1 MHKLWHVVVLVAA
14 ACAGWLVD
22 ASGFAQSADVLPA
35 GVQAVWDLRQAQADT
50 TPTRERVCINGLW
63 QWQPAEATSDRVP
76 DGNWGYFKVPGPWP
90 GVTDYMQKDFQTVHP
105 HPSWQT
111 QKLAGI
117 SAAWYQRQIAIP
129 AGWTGR
135 RITLAAG
142 YLNSFAAV
150 YLDGKP
156 VGEIRFPAGEAE
168 LTAHCQPGA
177 KQMLSM
183 LVVAMPLKGVRLSFN
198 DSNAAR
204 QVQGSVARRGLCGDV
219 YLVATPAAAR
229 LTDIAV
235 TTSVRNR
242 QIAVAAALEN
252 LTSDDSYTVRAEVR
266 EQGRIVQ
273 EFASPPFRAADVRAG
288 RIEFSAAWLPDRLW
302 DTHTPQHQYE
312 LGVSLLDRDDQL
324 LDAAHPVRFGFR
336 ELWIEGRDFY
346 LNGSRIYLSAVPLDN
361 AQVGA
366 AAATYA
372 GARESLE
379 RLQSFG
385 INFVYTH
392 NYSCQPGAHL
402 SFAEILRAADDVG
415 MLVALS
421 QPHFSDYDWQAADAE
436 QTNGYAEHA
445 AWYVR
450 VAQPHPS
457 VVMYA
462 TSHNATGYSEDM
474 NPDLIDGRYDQRSS
488 WAMNNVR
495 RAVRA
500 EAIIRQLDP
509 SRIVY
514 HHSSGNLGSMHTSNF
529 YPNFVPIQ
537 EMSDWFEHWATVGV
551 KPFFACEYGAPFT
564 WDWALY
570 RGWYKG
576 GREFGSAVV
585 PWDFSLAEWNAQFL
599 GSAAYRISDQER
611 RNIRW
616 EAERF
621 RSGRLWHR
629 WDYPHQLGSSDF
641 DERYPILAKYYT
653 DNWRAFR
660 TWGVS
665 AISPWEHHVLFK
677 LRPGLDR
684 NRRVELPTA
693 WEKLQRPGF
702 SPDYLEERYERM
714 DLAYERSDWTAT
726 PAAAAM
732 YRNNSPLLAYLGGS
746 AARFTSQDHNFLP
759 GETVDKQLIAI
770 NNARVP
776 VTCEYTWSLA
786 LPQPIQGAGQAVI
799 ETGQQARV
807 PLRAVLPGDLPPGT
821 YELSMQSYFRS
832 VAGSDLAIDETQRDQ
847 FSIHVLPPIRE
858 AREAG
863 NAAGPAALGAK
874 IALFDPQGHT
884 SRRLTDLGVHYDAV
898 AAAADLN
905 NYELLIIGRA
915 ALTADGPAPDLGRVP
930 EGLKVLVFEQ
940 TSQAL
945 ERRLGFRVQEYGLRN
960 VWPRVFA
967 HPVLDGLDAPHW
979 RDWRGEATLLPPRL
993 TYEPSDRYNGAPTVR
1008 WCGLEVP
1015 RLWRCGNR
1023 GNVAS
1028 VLIEKPARGDFL
1040 PILEGGFGLQYSP
1053 LLEYRQGRGLVLFCQ
1068 LDVTGRTEDEPA
1080 ADRVVR
1086 NLLRYL
1092 AAWQP
1097 GPSREALYVG
1107 EPAGR
1112 AWFESAGL
1120 ALASYDGGELRADQ
1134 VLVVAPGGG
1143 AALAPHAAQLAD
1155 WLKAGG
1161 HLLALELDAEEAN
1174 QFLPSPMRTERRL
1187 HVDAWFDTPDARS
1200 RLAGVGPADVHN
1212 RAPREL
1218 PLVTGGAHPV
1228 GNGVLACGEHAGVVF
1243 CQQAPYRISR
1253 AQGRSPELTIDQQD
1267 AWDGQHSAL
1276 LTLGTAPWAQFGQKV
1291 PGGEA
1296 GKTYT
1301 LAVFA
1306 KSLGEPVPLRL
1317 EVERAASPWDR
1328 VVRGSETEVGAEQ
1341 WSEVHVTFAVDKPY
1355 PEGWQAYLHC
1365 GQEGGRLRVD
1375 RFRLYEGPYVPGR
1388 PGTVGSQQATPENLL
1403 ANGSFEAG
1411 TEPWF
1416 FTWPT
1421 EQQNVRRTYRR
1432 ATFTVLRLLAN
1443 LGVRGDTPLLSR
1455 FAIPASGRGGESIVR
1470 NGDFQRLAEGSRLP
1484 ADWQFTSDVP
1494 QASCTLEPAA
1504 PDGGS
1509 KCLQISWPEAAARDR
1524 GSVMLAQ
1531 QEVPVEAGQWYRIV
1545 LHARA
1550 AGLGPDGVTLALQNT
1565 TNWRSLFEY
1574 QRFVPGDD
1582 WQEFRFLVQ
1591 ANATATSRTRF
1602 QIWYGQPGTLWLADV
1617 RMEPCDPPT
1626 QGRWLDGLYADQPQ
1640 DWDDP
1645 YRFFRW

>member
-1 MHKLWHVVVLVAA
+1 MFRHWQAGMLVAA
-14 ACAGWLVD
+14 ACGWWLVD
-22 ASGFAQSADVLPA
+22 ADCLAQSADVLPA
-35 GVQAVWDLRQAQADT
+35 GVQAVWDLRQAHVDT
-50 TPTRERVCINGLW
+50 TSTRERVCINGLW
-63 QWQPAEATSDRVP
+63 QWQPAEATSRHVP
-76 DGNWGYFKVPGPWP
+76 EAGWGYFKVPGSWP

-105 HPSWQT
+105 HPSWPT
-111 QKLAGI
+111 QKLAGV
-117 SAAWYQRQIAIP
+117 SAAWYQRQITIP
-129 AGWTGR
+129 AGWSGR
-135 RITLAAG
+135 RITLALE
-142 YLNSFAAV
+142 YLNSYAAV
-150 YLDGKP
+150 YLDGQLA
-156 VGEIRFPAGEAE
+156 GEARFPAGEVA
-168 LTAHCQPGA
+168 LDAHCRPGE
-177 KQMLSM
+177 QHVLSL
-183 LVVAMPLKGVRLSFN
+183 LVVAMPLQGVRLSFN

-204 QVQGSVARRGLCGDV
+204 EVQGSVARRGLCGDV

-229 LTDIAV
+229 LTDLAV
-235 TTSVRNR
+235 TTSVRNG
-242 QIAVAAALEN
+242 QVTVAAAVADLAPA
-252 LTSDDSYTVRAEVR
+252 DSYTLRAHVGDQGQAVR
-266 EQGRIVQ
+266 
-273 EFASPPFRAADVRAG
+273 EFASSPFRAADVRDG

-312 LGVSLLDRDDQL
+312 LRVSLVDGGGKL
-324 LDAAHPVRFGFR
+324 LDTAHPVRFGFR
-336 ELWIEGRDFY
+336 EFWIDGRDFY
-346 LNGSRIYLSAVPLDN
+346 LNGSRIFLSAVPLDN

-379 RLQSFG
+379 RLQSLG

-421 QPHFSDYDWQAADAE
+421 QPHFSDYDWQMQDAD
-436 QTNGYAEHA
+436 QHNGYADHA

-450 VAQPHPS
+450 VAQRHPS

-500 EAIIRQLDP
+500 EAIIRRLDP

-514 HHSSGNLGSMHTSNF
+514 HHSSGNLSALHTSNF

-537 EMSDWFEHWATVGV
+537 ELSDWFEHWATEGV

-570 RGWYKG
+570 RGWYKDR
-576 GREFGSAVV
+576 REFGSAVV

-599 GSAAYRISDQER
+599 GAAAYRISDQER

-616 EAERF
+616 EADQF

-702 SPDYLEERYERM
+702 SPDYLEQRYERM

-732 YRNNSPLLAYLGGS
+732 YRNNRPLLAYLAGP
-746 AARFTSQDHNFLP
+746 AARFTSQEHNFLP

-776 VTCEYTWSLA
+776 VTCQYTWSLA

-799 ETGQQARV
+799 ETGQQSRV
-807 PLRAVLPGDLPPGT
+807 PLRAVLPDSLPPGT
-821 YELSMQSYFRS
+821 YELTMQAHFQS
-832 VAGSDLAIDETQRDQ
+832 VADADLAIDETQRDA
-847 FSIHVLPPIRE
+847 FSIHVLPPIRDP
-858 AREAG
+858 REAG
-863 NAAGPAALGAK
+863 NAAGPGASGVR
-874 IALFDPQGHT
+874 IALFDPVGQTGQ
-884 SRRLTDLGVHYDAV
+884 RLDALGVTYETV
-898 AAAADLN
+898 AAAADLTD
-905 NYELLIIGRA
+905 YELLIIGRA

-930 EGLKVLVFEQ
+930 GGLKVLVFEQ
-940 TSQAL
+940 TAQTL
-945 ERRLGFRVQEYGLRN
+945 EQRLGFRVQEYGLRN
-960 VWPRVFA
+960 VWPCVAA
-967 HPVLDGLDAPHW
+967 HPVLEGLDVPHW
-979 RDWRGEATLLPPRL
+979 RDWRGEATLLPSRL
-993 TYEPSDRYNGAPTVR
+993 TYETSDRYGGSPTVR

-1040 PILEGGFGLQYSP
+1040 PILDGGFSLQYSP
-1053 LLEYRQGRGLVLFCQ
+1053 LLEYREGRGLVLFCQ
-1068 LDVTGRTEDEPA
+1068 LDVTGRTEDDPA

-1092 AAWQP
+1092 GSWQP
-1097 GPSREALYVG
+1097 APAREALYVG

-1112 AWFESAGL
+1112 AWLEAAGL
-1120 ALASYDGGELRADQ
+1120 ALGGYDGGELRPDQ
-1134 VLVVAPGGG
+1134 VLIAAPGSG
-1143 AALAPHAAQLAD
+1143 AVLAPQAAQLAR
-1155 WLKAGG
+1155 WLEIGG
-1161 HLLALELDAEEAN
+1161 HLLALELDAAEAN
-1174 QFLPSPMRTERRL
+1174 QFLPSPLHTERRP
-1187 HVDAWFDTPDARS
+1187 HVATWFDAPDARS
-1200 RLAGVGPADVHN
+1200 LLAGVGPADVHN

-1218 PLVTGGAHPV
+1218 PLVTGGARPV
-1228 GNGVLACGEHAGVVF
+1228 GNGVLACGEQAGVVF

-1253 AQGRSPELTIDQQD
+1253 AQGRSPALAVDQRE

-1276 LTLGTAPWAQFGQKV
+1276 LTMGTAPWAQFGQKV

-1296 GKTYT
+1296 GKNYT

-1306 KSLGEPVPLRL
+1306 KSLDEPVPLRL

-1328 VVRGSETEVGAEQ
+1328 VVRGPETPVGAEQ
-1341 WSEVHVTFAVDKPY
+1341 WAELHVTFAVDQPY
-1355 PEGWQAYLHC
+1355 PEGWQVYLHC

-1388 PGTVGSQQATPENLL
+1388 PGAAGSPPAAADRL
-1403 ANGSFEAG
+1403 ANGSFEDGA
-1411 TEPWF
+1411 EPWF

-1432 ATFTVLRLLAN
+1432 ATFAVLRLLAN

-1455 FAIPASGRGGESIVR
+1455 FAIPASGRGGESVVR
-1470 NGDFQRLAEGSRLP
+1470 NGDFQRMAEGSRLP
-1484 ADWQFTSDVP
+1484 ADWQFTSDVQ
-1494 QASCTLEPAA
+1494 QATCALEPAA
-1504 PDGGS
+1504 PDADS
-1509 KCLQISWPEAAARDR
+1509 SCLQIGWPEAAARER

-1531 QEVPVEAGQWYRIV
+1531 QDVPVQAGQWYRIA
-1545 LHARA
+1545 LRARA
-1550 AGLGPDGVTLALQNT
+1550 AGIGPNGVNLALQNT

-1640 DWDDP
+1640 TWDDP

>member
-1 MHKLWHVVVLVAA
+1 MHKPWQVVVLVAA
-14 ACAGWLVD
+14 VCAWGRSE
-22 ASGFAQSADVLPA
+22 AGCFAQTVASLPA
-35 GVQAVWDLRQAQADT
+35 GVQAVWDLGQAQADT
-50 TPTRERVCINGLW
+50 TPTRERICINGLW
-63 QWQPAEATSDRVP
+63 RWQPAQAASERVP
-76 DGNWGYFKVPGPWP
+76 EGDWGYFKVPAPWP
-90 GVTDYMQKDFQTVHP
+90 GVTDYMQKDFQTVYP
-105 HPSWQT
+105 HPSWQAR
-111 QKLAGI
+111 KLAEV
-117 SAAWYQRQIAIP
+117 SAAWHQREITIP
-129 AGWTGR
+129 AGWAGR
-135 RITLAAG
+135 RISLSLE

-150 YLDGKP
+150 YLDGKL
-156 VGEIRFPAGEAE
+156 VGEARFPAGEVI
-168 LTAHCQPGA
+168 LDAHCRPG
-177 KQMLSM
+177 QRQQLSL
-183 LVVAMPLKGVRLSFN
+183 LVVALPLQGVRLSFN

-219 YLVATPAAAR
+219 YLIATPAAAR
-229 LTDIAV
+229 LTDLAV
-235 TTSVRNR
+235 TTSVRNG

-252 LTSDDSYTVRAEVR
+252 LASEDSYTLCAEVR
-266 EQGRIVQ
+266 ERGQIVQ
-273 EFASPPFRAADVRAG
+273 EFASPPFRPADVRAG
-288 RIEFSAAWLPDRLW
+288 RREFSASWLPERLW
-302 DTHTPQHQYE
+302 DLHTPQHQYE
-312 LGVSLLDRDDQL
+312 LRVSLLDSAGKL
-324 LDAAHPVRFGFR
+324 VDAAHPVRFGFR
-336 ELWIEGRDFY
+336 EFWIDGRDFY
-346 LNGSRIYLSAVPLDN
+346 LNGSRIFLSAVPLDN

-366 AAATYA
+366 AAATYE
-372 GARESLE
+372 GARKSLQ

-500 EAIIRQLDP
+500 EAILRQLDS

-570 RGWYKG
+570 RGWYQG
-576 GREFGSAVV
+576 RREFGSAVV

-599 GSAAYRISDQER
+599 GAAAYRISEQER

-616 EAERF
+616 EADQF

-693 WEKLQRPGF
+693 WEQLQRPGF
-702 SPDYLEERYERM
+702 SPDYLEQRYERM
-714 DLAYERSDWTAT
+714 DLAYERSDWIAT

-732 YRNNSPLLAYLGGS
+732 YRNNRPLLAYLAGPP
-746 AARFTSQDHNFLP
+746 ARFTSQDHNFLP

-770 NNARVP
+770 NNACLP
-776 VTCEYTWSLA
+776 VTCQYTWSLA
-786 LPQPIQGAGQAVI
+786 LPQAIDGQGEAAI
-799 ETGQQARV
+799 ETGQQLRV
-807 PLRAVLPGDLPPGT
+807 PLRAALPKDLPPGT
-821 YELSMQSYFRS
+821 YELTMQAQFRS
-832 VAGSDLAIDETQRDQ
+832 VAGSDLVIDETQRDE
-847 FSIHVLPPIRE
+847 FSIHVLPPVADSNE
-858 AREAG
+858 
-863 NAAGPAALGAK
+863 PAAPAKAGVPGAK
-874 IALFDPQGHT
+874 LALFDPVGQT
-884 SRRLTDLGVHYDAV
+884 SRRLTDLGVRYDAV
-898 AAAADLN
+898 AADADLK

-940 TSQAL
+940 TARAL
-945 ERRLGFRVQEYGLRN
+945 EQRLGFRVQEYGLRN
-960 VWPRVFA
+960 VWPAVAA
-967 HPVLDGLDAPHW
+967 HPALAGLDVSHW

-993 TYEPSDRYNGAPTVR
+993 TYEPSDRYNGSPTVR

-1028 VLIEKPARGDFL
+1028 VLIEKPARDFL
-1040 PILEGGFGLQYSP
+1040 PIIEGGFGLQYSP
-1053 LLEYRQGRGLVLFCQ
+1053 LLEYREGRGLVLFCQ
-1068 LDVTGRTEDEPA
+1068 LDVTGRTEGEPA
-1080 ADRVVR
+1080 AERVVR
-1086 NLLRYL
+1086 NLIGYL

-1097 GPSREALYVG
+1097 GPARQALYVG

-1112 AWFESAGL
+1112 AWFESVGLPLAG
-1120 ALASYDGGELRADQ
+1120 YDGGELRADQ

-1143 AALAPHAAQLAD
+1143 TALAPHAAQLAR
-1155 WLKAGG
+1155 WLNAGG

-1174 QFLPSPMRTERRL
+1174 PFLPAALRTERRL
-1187 HVDAWFDTPDARS
+1187 HIDAWFDAPHAPS
-1200 RLAGVGPADVHN
+1200 LLAGVGPADVHN

-1218 PLVTGGAHPV
+1218 PLITGGARPI
-1228 GNGVLACGEHAGVVF
+1228 GNGVLAQAEKANIVF

-1253 AQGRSPELTIDQQD
+1253 AAGRAPSLAIDGND
-1267 AWDGQHSAL
+1267 ALDGKQSAL
-1276 LTLGTAPWAQFGQKV
+1276 LTMGTAPWAQFGQKV
-1291 PGGEA
+1291 PGGQT

-1306 KSLGEPVPLRL
+1306 KSLGEPVPVRL
-1317 EVERAASPWDR
+1317 ELERAASPWDR
-1328 VVRGSETEVGAEQ
+1328 AARGPETEVGAEQ

-1375 RFRLYEGPYVPGR
+1375 LFRLYEGPYVPGR
-1388 PGTVGSQQATPENLL
+1388 PGTAGSQQATPENLFG
-1403 ANGSFEAG
+1403 NGSFEAG
-1411 TEPWF
+1411 VEPWF

-1432 ATFTVLRLLAN
+1432 ATFAVLRLLAN

-1455 FAIPASGRGGESIVR
+1455 FAIPASGRGGESVVR
-1470 NGDFQRLAEGSRLP
+1470 NGDFRRLAEGARLP
-1484 ADWQFTSDVP
+1484 EQWQFTSDVKE
-1494 QASCTLEPAA
+1494 AACTLEPAT
-1504 PDGGS
+1504 PDGDS
-1509 KCLQISWPEAAARDR
+1509 KCLQIRWPEAAARDR

-1531 QEVPVEAGQWYRIV
+1531 QDVPVQAGQWYRIA
-1545 LHARA
+1545 LRARA
-1550 AGLGPDGVTLALQNT
+1550 TGLGPDGVTLALQNT

-1591 ANATATSRTRF
+1591 ANATAESRTRF

-1626 QGRWLDGLYADQPQ
+1626 QGRWLAGLYADQPQ
-1640 DWDDP
+1640 TWDDP